1 MIKIRLLKRTAI
13 TMALLVAST
22 FFALAQSPKVH
33 TVKRGETLESIA
45 KKYSVKKEEIIN
57 INHEASKDL
66 YPGMELFI
74 PNKSSSSSN
83 YGNVAYSDNSQG
95 SQSVDNDRSN
105 KMSNEVNETRYQQ
118 FVGKGFEAHTGIGK
132 FSNESQVFSD
142 YTPFGVGF
150 SFSALFS
157 EHSPFFVDAAGLNLI
172 YTKSKEEKHG
182 VKTTFTMISS
192 TIPLNV
198 GYIIAIPNTKVAF
211 CPFVGLSGKF
221 HFYGKIKT
229 EYKGES
235 ESSNVFSESDMG
247 KDNKYNNIQLAWQAG
262 LKFCLRETNT
272 AFLRLSYGED
282 LTELAKKLKMKQ
294 FSMAIGCYF

>member
-45 KKYSVKKEEIIN
+45 KKYSVKKEEILN
-57 INHEASKDL
+57 INQEASKDL

-83 YGNVAYSDNSQG
+83 YGNVASSDDSQG
-95 SQSVDNDRSN
+95 GQSVDNDRSN
-105 KMSNEVNETRYQQ
+105 RMSYEVNDTRYQQ

-142 YTPFGVGF
+142 YTSFGVGF
-150 SFSALFS
+150 SASALFS
-157 EHSPFFVDAAGLNLI
+157 EHSPFFVDTGVNLI
-172 YTKSKEEKHG
+172 YTKSKEEDHG
-182 VKTTFTMISS
+182 FKTTFTMISS

-221 HFYGKIKT
+221 HYYGKFKT
-229 EYKGES
+229 KYNGES
-235 ESSNVFSESDMG
+235 ESYNVFDESDMG
-247 KDNKYNNIQLAWQAG
+247 KDNKYNDMQLAWQAG

-272 AFLRLSYGED
+272 AFVRVSYGED

-294 FSMAIGCYF
+294 FTLAIGCYF

>member
-22 FFALAQSPKVH
+22 FLALAQSTKVH
-33 TVKRGETLESIA
+33 TVKQGETLESIA
-45 KKYSVKKEEIIN
+45 KKYSVKKEDILN
-57 INHEASKDL
+57 INQEASKDL

-83 YGNVAYSDNSQG
+83 YGNVAYSDDNQG

-105 KMSNEVNETRYQQ
+105 KTSNEVNETRYQQ
-118 FVGKGFEAHTGIGK
+118 FVGQGFETHTGFGK
-132 FSNESQVFSD
+132 FSNESQGSSD

-150 SFSALFS
+150 STSALFS
-157 EHSPFFVDAAGLNLI
+157 EHSPFFVDAGLNLI
-172 YTKSKEEKHG
+172 YTKSKEEDHG
-182 VKTTFTMISS
+182 FKTTFTMISS

-221 HFYGKIKT
+221 HYYGKIKT
-229 EYKGES
+229 KYNGES
-235 ESSNVFSESDMG
+235 ESYNVFDESDMG
-247 KDNKYNNIQLAWQAG
+247 KDNKYNDMQLAWQAG

-272 AFLRLSYGED
+272 AFVRVSYGED
-282 LTELAKKLKMKQ
+282 ITELAKKIKMKQ
-294 FSMAIGCYF
+294 FTMAIGCYF

>member
-22 FFALAQSPKVH
+22 FLALAQSPKVH
-33 TVKRGETLESIA
+33 TVKQGETLESIA
-45 KKYSVKKEEIIN
+45 KKYSVKKEEILN
-57 INHEASKDL
+57 INQEASKDI

-83 YGNVAYSDNSQG
+83 YGNVASSDDSQG
-95 SQSVDNDRSN
+95 GQSVDNNRSN
-105 KMSNEVNETRYQQ
+105 KMSYEVNDTRYQQ
-118 FVGKGFEAHTGIGK
+118 FVGKGFETHTGIGK
-132 FSNESQVFSD
+132 FSNESQGFSN
-142 YTPFGVGF
+142 YTSFGVGF
-150 SFSALFS
+150 STSALFS
-157 EHSPFFVDAAGLNLI
+157 EHSPFFVETELNLI
-172 YTKSKEEKHG
+172 YTKSKEEEHG
-182 VKTTFTMISS
+182 IKTTFTIISS
-192 TIPLNV
+192 TLPLNV

-221 HFYGKIKT
+221 HYYGKIKT

-235 ESSNVFSESDMG
+235 ESSNVFDESDMG
-247 KDNKYNNIQLAWQAG
+247 KDNKYNDLQLAWQAG
-262 LKFCLRETNT
+262 LKFCIRGTNT

-294 FSMAIGCYF
+294 FTLAIGCYF

>member
-45 KKYSVKKEEIIN
+45 KKYSVKKEEILN

-83 YGNVAYSDNSQG
+83 YGNVAYSDDSQG
-95 SQSVDNDRSN
+95 GQSVDNDRSN
-105 KMSNEVNETRYQQ
+105 RMSYEVNDTRYQQ

-142 YTPFGVGF
+142 YTSFGVGF
-150 SFSALFS
+150 STSALFS
-157 EHSPFFVDAAGLNLI
+157 EHSPFFVDTGVNLI
-172 YTKSKEEKHG
+172 YTKSKEENHP
-182 VKTTFTMISS
+182 MS
-192 TIPLNV
+192 
-198 GYIIAIPNTKVAF
+198 A
-211 CPFVGLSGKF
+211 
-221 HFYGKIKT
+221 
-229 EYKGES
+229 
-235 ESSNVFSESDMG
+235 
-247 KDNKYNNIQLAWQAG
+247 
-262 LKFCLRETNT
+262 
-272 AFLRLSYGED
+272 
-282 LTELAKKLKMKQ
+282 
-294 FSMAIGCYF
+294 

>member
-22 FFALAQSPKVH
+22 FLALAQSPKVH
-33 TVKRGETLESIA
+33 TVKQGETLESIA
-45 KKYSVKKEEIIN
+45 KKYSVKKEEILN
-57 INHEASKDL
+57 INQEASKDI

-83 YGNVAYSDNSQG
+83 YGSVAYSDDSQG
-95 SQSVDNDRSN
+95 GQSVDNDRSN
-105 KMSNEVNETRYQQ
+105 KMSYEVNDTRYQQ

-132 FSNESQVFSD
+132 FSNESQGFSN
-142 YTPFGVGF
+142 YTSFGVGF
-150 SFSALFS
+150 STSALFS
-157 EHSPFFVDAAGLNLI
+157 EHSPFFVETELNLI
-172 YTKSKEEKHG
+172 YTKSKEEEHG
-182 VKTTFTMISS
+182 IKTTFTMISS
-192 TIPLNV
+192 TLPLNV

-221 HFYGKIKT
+221 HYYGKIKT

-235 ESSNVFSESDMG
+235 ESSNVFDESDMG
-247 KDNKYNNIQLAWQAG
+247 KDNKYNDLQLAWQAG
-262 LKFCLRETNT
+262 LKFCIRGTNT

-294 FSMAIGCYF
+294 FTMAIGCYF

>member
-22 FFALAQSPKVH
+22 FLALAQSTKVH
-33 TVKRGETLESIA
+33 TVKHGETLESIA
-45 KKYSVKKEEIIN
+45 KKYSVKKEDILN
-57 INHEASKDL
+57 INQEASKDL

-83 YGNVAYSDNSQG
+83 YGNVAYSDDSQG
-95 SQSVDNDRSN
+95 GQSVDNDRSN
-105 KMSNEVNETRYQQ
+105 KTSNEVNETRYQQ
-118 FVGKGFEAHTGIGK
+118 FVGQGFETHTGFGK
-132 FSNESQVFSD
+132 FSNESQGSSD

-150 SFSALFS
+150 STSALFS
-157 EHSPFFVDAAGLNLI
+157 EHSPFFVDAGLNLI
-172 YTKSKEEKHG
+172 YTKSKEEEHG

-221 HFYGKIKT
+221 HYYGKIKT

-247 KDNKYNNIQLAWQAG
+247 KDNKYNNMQLAWQAG
-262 LKFCLRETNT
+262 LKFCIRGTNT

-282 LTELAKKLKMKQ
+282 ITELAKKIKMKQ
-294 FSMAIGCYF
+294 FTMAIGCYF